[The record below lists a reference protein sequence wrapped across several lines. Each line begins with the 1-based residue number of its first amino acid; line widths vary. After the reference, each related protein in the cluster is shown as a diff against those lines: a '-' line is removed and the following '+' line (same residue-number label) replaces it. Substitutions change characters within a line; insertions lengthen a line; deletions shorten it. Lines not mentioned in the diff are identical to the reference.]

1 MDKYTKAVL
10 TVIAVCLVIQTAKDV
25 AFVEPAYANQVQK
38 MAICREDGSECAGI
52 YSAEWASDEARG
64 GMIITYPQR

>member
-1 MDKYTKAVL
+1 MDRYTKAVL

-38 MAICREDGSECAGI
+38 IAICREDGSHCLGI
-52 YSAEWASDEARG
+52 REMRLSQKYG
-64 GMIITYPQR
+64 GGALIHYELK